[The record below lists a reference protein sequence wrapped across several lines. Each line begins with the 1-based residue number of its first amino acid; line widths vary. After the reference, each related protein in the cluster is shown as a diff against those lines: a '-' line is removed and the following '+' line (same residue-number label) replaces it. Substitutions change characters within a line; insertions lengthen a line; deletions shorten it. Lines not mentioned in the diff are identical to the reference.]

1 MGKYGCIFGKAFK
14 MQAVYRVSMYLGIL
28 KSLIAFFIQV
38 SLWYALVGA
47 GANNSVSFSDM
58 TVYLVLNTAILT
70 LTQANVAADIEASV
84 IDGSVSMHIIRPVSF
99 KFYTLATVLGQ
110 NAFRFLTGAVPV
122 LLPGI
127 FLAWNGFTFPS
138 PVYLA
143 LFLASTLI
151 GMLIMFELTYA
162 VGLLAFWIQRCWFL
176 KWYLDAGMAFFGGTV
191 VPLWFYPQGLQAVSR
206 FLPFR
211 YILFEPVNLF
221 LHKVSVQEGAVSLAA
236 GGIWLVLL
244 VWLERSVWLLA
255 LDKMTVNGG

>member
-1 MGKYGCIFGKAFK
+1 MGKYGCIFGNAFK

-47 GANNSVSFSDM
+47 GADNSVSFSDM
-58 TVYLVLNTAILT
+58 TVYLVLNSAILT

-151 GMLIMFELTYA
+151 GMLIMFELTYV

-176 KWYLDAGMAFFGGTV
+176 KWYLDAGMA
-191 VPLWFYPQGLQAVSR
+191 
-206 FLPFR
+206 FR